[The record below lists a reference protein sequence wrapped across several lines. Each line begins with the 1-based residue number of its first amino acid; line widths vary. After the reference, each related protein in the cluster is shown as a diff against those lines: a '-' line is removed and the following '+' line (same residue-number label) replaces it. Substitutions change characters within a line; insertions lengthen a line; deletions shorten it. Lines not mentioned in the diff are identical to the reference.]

1 MLELSGFYE
10 DAEKLEKGLDTV
22 LYKSFDEKGTEL
34 SGGQRQKVAISRA
47 LYRDA
52 PIVILD
58 EPTAA
63 LDPVAGYD
71 IYRKFNDLVGGSTAL
86 TKNC

>member
-1 MLELSGFYE
+1 MLLIQRKKDRVLIHSG
-10 DAEKLEKGLDTV
+10 L
-22 LYKSFDEKGTEL
+22 L

-47 LYRDA
+47 LYKNA

-63 LDPVAGYD
+63 LDPVAEYE
-71 IYRKFNDLVGGSTAL
+71 IYRKFNELHQRIWISY
-86 TKNC
+86 